1 MTGGWHV
8 LMEMWPSQG
17 MAMELSH
24 VQQTLQTLKHN
35 IAFFVF
41 LPFVGFAYDCWFFP
55 FGKFSHIKKLL
66 IGILN
71 SII

>member
-1 MTGGWHV
+1 
-8 LMEMWPSQG
+8 
-17 MAMELSH
+17 
-24 VQQTLQTLKHN
+24 LQTLKHN

-55 FGKFSHIKKLL
+55 FGKFSHIKKIL